1 MSALDMIV
9 YGINSIVVLNC
20 EYLFHNNI
28 VVYYLRAYIA
38 IWFNFITYFRI
49 FIFDYG
55 KRSIQLVEFSR
66 AWLFALKLRIHAFHL
81 GAH

>member
-1 MSALDMIV
+1 MIV

-28 VVYYLRAYIA
+28 VVYYLHAYIA
-38 IWFNFITYFRI
+38 VWFIFIIYFRI
-49 FIFDYG
+49 LIFDYR

-66 AWLFALKLRIHAFHL
+66 AWLFALKL